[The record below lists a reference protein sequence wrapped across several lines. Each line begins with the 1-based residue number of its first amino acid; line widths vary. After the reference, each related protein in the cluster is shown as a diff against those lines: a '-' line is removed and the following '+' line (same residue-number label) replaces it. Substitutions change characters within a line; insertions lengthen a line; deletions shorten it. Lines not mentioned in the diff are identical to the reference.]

1 MALRL
6 RLSAADI
13 STDSWFVPTVVG
25 SGGWRIQTTH
35 RLLSSFSS
43 FLGLPYRILK
53 MSQQKGTTKE
63 PMGRVSASKER
74 TIDST

>member
-25 SGGWRIQTTH
+25 SGGWRIKTTH
-35 RLLSSFSS
+35 RLLSSS